1 MSWDCP
7 GDDPVADSLSKV
19 ILITGCSSGI
29 GHATAHFFADEDWN
43 VVATMR
49 HPDQSE
55 TDLKGADNVDL
66 VHLDVTDIDSIRD
79 AVKFALD
86 KYGKIDVLVNNAGY
100 PVVGVFEAITSDQ
113 ARKMFET
120 NVLGLMDL
128 TREVLPAMRRQKEGI
143 IVNVASMGGRT
154 TFPLY
159 SVYNSTK
166 WAVEG
171 FSEGLLYEL
180 RPQNIR
186 VKIIEPGIIRT
197 DFYDRS
203 MVVAGKEGLADY
215 DRFVE
220 SALRGIKRSQTDAS
234 PPDIVAMCIH
244 RAVTDGSWRL
254 RYHAGRNAGT
264 VLALRRANPDRMF
277 LAIMGRFSLPK
288 K

>member
-143 IVNVASMGGRT
+143 IVNVAMATVSR
-154 TFPLY
+154 
-159 SVYNSTK
+159 
-166 WAVEG
+166 WA
-171 FSEGLLYEL
+171 
-180 RPQNIR
+180 
-186 VKIIEPGIIRT
+186 
-197 DFYDRS
+197 
-203 MVVAGKEGLADY
+203 
-215 DRFVE
+215 
-220 SALRGIKRSQTDAS
+220 SQ
-234 PPDIVAMCIH
+234 
-244 RAVTDGSWRL
+244 
-254 RYHAGRNAGT
+254 
-264 VLALRRANPDRMF
+264 
-277 LAIMGRFSLPK
+277 
-288 K
+288 